1 MSSYWILAWLGALS
15 VLMVALT
22 ALVALDL
29 KRHWRVPEERIRMLV
44 ARALQTAEL
53 EHMTGPIPV
62 QRAGRTEPDRP
73 PAGAAGA
80 SMTYDPQ
87 TTEVSDPTTGPA
99 RHPRADEL
107 LAPPPMVGGD
117 TLRDWLI
124 HYRNSPEAW
133 ADVTREFYNR
143 AAGAPAVAD
152 YFVGV
157 DWPRLQRHFT
167 AALVLLTHSG
177 VTRELP
183 ATAAR
188 WHSDVRN
195 SDGDPITPD
204 IFDAVIETLVGVL
217 RDYDV
222 PEDTLGQ
229 LAVTVAPFR
238 MAIARQRVNQA
249 PNPGAEVTARA
260 AWPSWRDQRG
270 PSVTDDGGA

>member
-1 MSSYWILAWLGALS
+1 MTEYWQTAWLIGLT
-15 VLMVALT
+15 LITVAL
-22 ALVALDL
+22 AAVVALDL
-29 KRHWRVPEERIRMLV
+29 KREWRRTSDPRIRRLIRDALQEQQLEQETGSHRIEV
-44 ARALQTAEL
+44 ARA
-53 EHMTGPIPV
+53 
-62 QRAGRTEPDRP
+62 EPDPEVVSAIHAHLAAEPDTAPTPSAAMRDPDAPAPRP
-73 PAGAAGA
+73 
-80 SMTYDPQ
+80 
-87 TTEVSDPTTGPA
+87 SD
-99 RHPRADEL
+99 L
-107 LAPPPMVGGD
+107 LVPPPMVGPD

-124 HYRNSPEAW
+124 HYRQDREAW
-133 ADVTREFYNR
+133 TEVVEAFYTR
-143 AAGAPAVAD
+143 AAQDPEIAD

-167 AALVLLTHSG
+167 AALVLLTHTG
-177 VTRELP
+177 VTRDLP

-188 WHSDVRN
+188 WHSDVCN

-238 MAIARQRVNQA
+238 MAIARMPA
-249 PNPGAEVTARA
+249 PAAEATARA

-270 PSVTDDGGA
+270 PSVNDGGA

>member
-22 ALVALDL
+22 VLVALDL

-62 QRAGRTEPDRP
+62 QRAGRAEPDRP
-73 PAGAAGA
+73 PTGAAGA
-80 SMTYDPQ
+80 SMPDAEHGY
-87 TTEVSDPTTGPA
+87 EPA
-99 RHPRADEL
+99 EPDWPAPHPRADEL
-107 LAPPPMVGGD
+107 LAPPPMVGSD

-133 ADVTREFYNR
+133 ADVTREFYDR

-157 DWPRLQRHFT
+157 DWPRLKRHFM
-167 AALVLLTHSG
+167 AALVLLTHTG

-183 ATAAR
+183 AIAAR

-195 SDGDPITPD
+195 SEGDPITPD
-204 IFDAVIETLVGVL
+204 IFDAVVETLVGVL

-229 LAVTVAPFR
+229 LGVTVAPFR
-238 MAIARQRVNQA
+238 MAIAREKV
-249 PNPGAEVTARA
+249 PGAEAKARA

-270 PSVTDDGGA
+270 GSVADDGAPRG